1 MELLIKGARI
11 IDYYQD
17 FIGDIYIADG
27 IINKIGVNLNDD
39 CLKIDGKGLVVM
51 PSFVDLHVH
60 FREPGFTIKED
71 IESGSKAAVKGG
83 YTMVNLMAN
92 TNPVCS
98 NMDTVNYVLKRA
110 SQVGILDVHQC
121 VSITDNFEGKD
132 TSHLDKLDDK
142 VKIISEDGKDVMDSA
157 VMLRAM
163 VKAKKS
169 GRIVMCHS
177 EDHSLSHRDMRLAEN
192 IMTWRNITLSEFTGC
207 AVHVAHVSTKEA
219 MEYIIEAKIKGVNIT
234 CEVAPHH
241 IVLYEN
247 DYRVNPPIRTEKDR
261 NFLIKS
267 IKEGWVDTISTD
279 HAPHTAEDKRKGAP
293 GISGIETAF
302 SLCYTNLVKNG
313 HITLNKLSELMSKNP
328 SDILGVKKGRI
339 TPGYDGDLVLLDLN
353 KEYKIQGDKFL
364 SKGKNTPFEGYR
376 VFGDIVKTIK
386 AGKIVFDNAS
396 DWSWNL

>member
-1 MELLIKGARI
+1 MELLIKRARI
-11 IDYYQD
+11 VDYYQD
-17 FIGDIYIADG
+17 FTGDIYIDDG
-27 IINKIGVNLNDD
+27 IINKIGVNLNER
-39 CLKIDGKGLVVM
+39 CLKIDGEGLVVM

-60 FREPGFTIKED
+60 FREPGFTRKED
-71 IESGSKAAVKGG
+71 IESGSRAAVKGG

-98 NMDTVNYVLKRA
+98 SMDTVNYVLNKA
-110 SQVGILDVHQC
+110 KQAGILDVHQC

-132 TSHLDKLDDK
+132 TSHLDKLDDR
-142 VKIISEDGKDVMDSA
+142 VKIISEDGKDVTDSS
-157 VMLRAM
+157 VMLEAM

-177 EDHSLSHRDMRLAEN
+177 EDHSLSNIDMRLAEN

-207 AVHVAHVSTKEA
+207 AVHIAHVSTKES
-219 MEYIIEAKIKGVNIT
+219 MEYIMEGKIKGVNIT

-247 DYRVNPPIRTEKDR
+247 DYRVNPPIRTKKDR
-261 NFLIKS
+261 DFLIKS
-267 IKEGWVDTISTD
+267 IKDGWVDTISTD
-279 HAPHTAEDKRKGAP
+279 HAPHTSEDKMQGVP

-302 SLCYTNLVKNG
+302 SLCYTNLVKGG

-328 SDILGVKKGRI
+328 SDILGIKKGRI

-353 KEYKIQGDKFL
+353 REYEIQRDKFL
-364 SKGKNTPFEGYR
+364 SKGKNTPFEGYM

-386 AGKIVFDNAS
+386 AGKIMFEK
-396 DWSWNL
+396 